1 MLWNSSL
8 VEESPPV
15 FLHVTNT
22 FILVHC
28 IENRLKCIENL
39 IVRIHDTS
47 DRLDLIGD
55 VIVVV
60 DAVFSERVSGKNS
73 LLTGNL
79 TGKNRKFGLLRI
91 VLEDFTP
98 IYSAKRESYRPFP
111 CYLNNRE

>member
-1 MLWNSSL
+1 MVDFIGFF
-8 VEESPPV
+8 VEM
-15 FLHVTNT
+15 
-22 FILVHC
+22 
-28 IENRLKCIENL
+28 
-39 IVRIHDTS
+39 
-47 DRLDLIGD
+47 
-55 VIVVV
+55 VV
-60 DAVFSERVSGKNS
+60 DAIFSERVSGNNS